1 MRAEV
6 ESHSAIV
13 EMPEIM
19 QRSRHAMHDTSFG
32 ASYQCAGREATDI
45 VLFSGRLNVQSGF
58 ANAAVMS
65 TAVPRCEK
73 HYALFF
79 RNVRIKILEF
89 NGPKPHFRYEVRHSG
104 GLQVNL
110 DPFRIFNVSRNADT
124 RLVSFFSSVRRT
136 ATAARIEHTSLG

>member
-1 MRAEV
+1 MRLAASPETPLRAEV

-79 RNVRIKILEF
+79 SQCQN
-89 NGPKPHFRYEVRHSG
+89 
-104 GLQVNL
+104 
-110 DPFRIFNVSRNADT
+110 
-124 RLVSFFSSVRRT
+124 
-136 ATAARIEHTSLG
+136 